1 MKLSKSNIKII
12 LFIVA
17 VAILGLTY
25 LYVFKD
31 NMSTADSIQSEVDT
45 LQARYDELNAK
56 QKDRDMY
63 EEKTAEYEKLFADRL
78 FPIAFRELLRI
89 DKKVFNYCFGQHP
102 ERFL

>member
-31 NMSTADSIQSEVDT
+31 NMDSADSIQSEVDT
-45 LQARYDELNAK
+45 LQTRYDELMAK
-56 QKDRDMY
+56 QGAY
-63 EEKTAEYEKLFADRL
+63 YQLYQAQ
-78 FPIAFRELLRI
+78 FRR
-89 DKKVFNYCFGQHP
+89 VS
-102 ERFL
+102 